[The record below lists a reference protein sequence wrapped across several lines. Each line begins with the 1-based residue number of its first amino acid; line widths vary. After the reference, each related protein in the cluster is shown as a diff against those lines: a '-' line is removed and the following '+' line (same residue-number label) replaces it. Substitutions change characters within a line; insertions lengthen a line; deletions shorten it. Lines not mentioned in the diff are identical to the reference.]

1 MSGDVPTNES
11 VGKRLAP
18 VRRLRAS
25 ILELML
31 LVAAAA
37 VCFRWPGLSVPVGL
51 LFLYALTQRR
61 DILGQPTRGALA
73 QVALALY
80 LPPAAGLFLVT
91 REEWGYYL
99 ENFSVMPT
107 FIPWGLIL
115 ASMYWWFRFHSPL
128 FQVAIVVL
136 WSITPVALI
145 LGLGVA
151 RRDLNWRIV
160 CLSLTAAMILLM
172 LPWWFGSP
180 QNKAA
185 IEAVVLSMSPTLA
198 VIVGLGVVARRD
210 RTSRIACLSLA
221 AVMSAASTSLTWGFL
236 HAGA

>member
-1 MSGDVPTNES
+1 LSDHVDTPES
-11 VGKRLAP
+11 MDDRPALD
-18 VRRLRAS
+18 RRPRVS

-37 VCFRWPGLSVPVGL
+37 VSFRWPGLSVPVGL

-61 DILGQPTRGALA
+61 DILGQPTRVSLA
-73 QVALALY
+73 QVALVLY
-80 LPPAAGLFLVT
+80 LPPAAGLFLVP

-128 FQVAIVVL
+128 FQVAIVAL
-136 WSITPVALI
+136 WTITPVALI

-185 IEAVVLSMSPTLA
+185 IEAVVLSMSPTFAL
-198 VIVGLGVVARRD
+198 IVGLGVVARRD
-210 RTSRIACLSLA
+210 RASRIACLSLA
-221 AVMSAASTSLTWGFL
+221 AVMSAASSSLTWGVL